1 MIFSAV
7 RKGDPSLSDNPSFL
21 DNENYVYP
29 GDDITFDE
37 TVTNIGNGMDPKS
50 GVFTAP
56 ISGIYSF
63 SFSAIQRFDPPE
75 SKGLV
80 QVLKDGQVEFYIEE
94 LSQPVRLFEDFEGL
108 NHSWMMSLLHN
119 EKVHLKMDERSD
131 CRIEVRNGSK
141 RKNFVWFNGQL
152 LYASE

>member
-7 RKGDPSLSDNPSFL
+7 RKGGKGDRWSVL

-29 GDDITFDE
+29 GDDITFDD

-75 SKGLV
+75 EFGLV
-80 QVLKDGQVEFYIEE
+80 QVLKDGQIEFYIEE
-94 LSQPVRLFEDFEGL
+94 YSQPVRFVIENFEGL
-108 NHSWMMSLLHN
+108 NHSWMMSLLQN
-119 EKVHLKMDERSD
+119 EKVHLKMDKSSD
-131 CRIEVRNGSK
+131 GQIEVYNAPK

-152 LYASE
+152 LCASE